1 MQVDL
6 RKDTRFEDFGR
17 IECDELSPVSGI
29 LDDIS
34 LNGCK
39 IHYDVPVSVNLEND
53 YELHVRLSRDPSEE
67 IILISHP
74 EWVRKTDSTTLI
86 GFSIL
91 RSPDSARLDEYVSQL
106 HAEQK
111 EISDDVVPQE
121 EDSCLFV

>member
-17 IECDELSPVSGI
+17 IECDGLSPVSGI

-39 IHYDVPVSVNLEND
+39 VHYDVPVSVNLESD

-106 HAEQK
+106 NAEQK